1 MAPTQFIGRFVFSLV
16 ALAMLVTAINIVIDP
31 YLLFDAPRI
40 SGLNDRKPSA
50 QANDRKMKQYDAV
63 RRAAHTL
70 VLGSSRIEI
79 GFNPQS
85 SSWPAQDQPVY
96 NLGLA
101 GSDPR
106 NDAHYLRHV
115 IASQMPDNLPKTLII
130 GLDFESFLYHPSP
143 AGVHVEDPTE
153 VSSTGLNVLAN
164 DQANPHRTLQTVKD
178 YLASTLSLDAFLD
191 SLSTIF
197 YSQNRT
203 GVTLDEQGW
212 MNESVFDE
220 ASRANGV
227 AALFLQKNIETIYQY
242 GSIHLTLRQAADCSL
257 LDLDAI
263 FELISIAESINAN
276 IVFFVQPAHVDR
288 WEIFDRL
295 GYWDDFER
303 WKTEIVKLVDREKER
318 GAEVDLWDFASYQ
331 PYVQEAL
338 PLDSDLDSNLMW
350 FWEPAH
356 YRTALGDI
364 MIAQMREVN
373 SPIRFGVKLTPDNL
387 SEWLLKIRS
396 DRDIYRSTKPE
407 EVARITRILC
417 SASHCSL

>member
-1 MAPTQFIGRFVFSLV
+1 MAPTQFIGRFALSLV
-16 ALAMLVTAINIVIDP
+16 ALTMLVAAINIVIDP

-40 SGLNDRKPSA
+40 TGLNDRKPSA

-63 RRAAHTL
+63 RRAARTL

-85 SSWPAQDQPVY
+85 GSWPAQDQPVY

-115 IASQMPDNLPKTLII
+115 IASQKPDNLPKTLII
-130 GLDFESFLYHPSP
+130 GLDFESFLFHPSP
-143 AGVHVEDPTE
+143 VGVQAEDPTDF
-153 VSSTGLNVLAN
+153 SSTGLNVLA
-164 DQANPHRTLQTVKD
+164 DGQPNPHRTLQTVKD
-178 YLASTLSLDAFLD
+178 LVASTLSLDALLD
-191 SLSTIF
+191 SLSTMF

-212 MNESVFDE
+212 MDESVFDE
-220 ASRANGV
+220 ISRANGV
-227 AALFLQKNIETIYQY
+227 AALFLQKNIETVYQY
-242 GSIHLTLRQAADCSL
+242 GSIQLALRQAADGSL
-257 LDLDAI
+257 SDLDAVY
-263 FELISIAESINAN
+263 ELISIAESIDAN
-276 IVFFVQPAHVDR
+276 VFFFVQPAHVDR

-303 WKTEIVKLVDREKER
+303 WKTEIVKLVDREQSR
-318 GAEVDLWDFASYQ
+318 GAEVELWDFASYEHF
-331 PYVQEAL
+331 VQEAL
-338 PLDSDLDSNLMW
+338 PSDSDLDSNLSW

-373 SPIRFGVKLTPDNL
+373 SPIRFGVKLTRDNL
-387 SEWLLKIRS
+387 SEWLLKIRA
-396 DRDIYRSTKPE
+396 DRDKYRSTNPE

-417 SASHCSL
+417 SASHCSP